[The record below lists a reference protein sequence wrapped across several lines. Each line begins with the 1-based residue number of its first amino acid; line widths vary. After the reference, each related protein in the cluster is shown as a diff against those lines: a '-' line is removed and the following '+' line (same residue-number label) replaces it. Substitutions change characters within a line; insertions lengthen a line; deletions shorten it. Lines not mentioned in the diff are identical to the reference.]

1 MEAKIPMDMDQM
13 VAPER
18 GKSRGGTRGG
28 KPNQATAD
36 TGLGGFGSATP
47 KLDAEIEKC
56 DGTEATTQALLGALI
71 SRPKLTEKLLSKPP
85 FRFLHD
91 IVMEVI
97 RSTGFARG
105 LYNEL
110 ESDSANVADK
120 DQKMRFLE
128 KIIKVVGVQ
137 LNTLVEAKP
146 SRIVAGLDAQNTN
159 NFLQLLAVAA
169 KHMPDST
176 NAVRTILEEFG
187 EIAPS
192 QQPVESGPP
201 QRAETKEQVPA
212 PNRFEQ
218 PVEDTKAE
226 ERKQAMR
233 QSQAAPVQ
241 SEPKDSM
248 MGMRQD
254 DRRDF
259 VPDDKVGHLLMSAHL
274 YVISNAIFEFYFSH
288 KQPVIK
294 FKKVTIRS
302 DQQGQPPPVADH
314 QK

>member
-1 MEAKIPMDMDQM
+1 M

-71 SRPKLTEKLLSKPP
+71 TRPKLTEKLLSKPP

-105 LYNEL
+105 LYSDAEC
-110 ESDSANVADK
+110 DSANVADK
-120 DQKMRFLE
+120 EQKMKFLE
-128 KIIKVVGVQ
+128 KVIKVVGVH

-146 SRIVAGLDAQNTN
+146 SRIVAGMDAQNTN

-176 NAVRTILEEFG
+176 NAVRTVLEEFG
-187 EIAPS
+187 EVAPS
-192 QQPVESGPP
+192 QQSSTPMDSSPPPRAESKEQAPPTSRFDPP
-201 QRAETKEQVPA
+201 QQT
-212 PNRFEQ
+212 
-218 PVEDTKAE
+218 VEDTKVE
-226 ERKQAMR
+226 ERKQAVR

-241 SEPKDSM
+241 SEPKEVPM
-248 MGMRQD
+248 AARQD
-254 DRRDF
+254 DRREVF
-259 VPDDKVGHLLMSAHL
+259 PDDKVRIDVWSLL
-274 YVISNAIFEFYFSH
+274 VCFNCN
-288 KQPVIK
+288 KQRQAMNQFLRATVS
-294 FKKVTIRS
+294 RS
-302 DQQGQPPPVADH
+302 DLLGRQRRDVDH
-314 QK
+314 QR

>member
-1 MEAKIPMDMDQM
+1 MEAKLPLDMDQM

-28 KPNQATAD
+28 KPNQATPD

-56 DGTEATTQALLGALI
+56 DGTEATTQALLGPLI
-71 SRPKLTEKLLSKPP
+71 ARPKLTEKLLSKPP

-97 RSTGFARG
+97 RITGFAKG
-105 LYNEL
+105 LYNEI
-110 ESDSANVADK
+110 ESDSANISDK
-120 DQKMRFLE
+120 EQKIRFLE

-159 NFLQLLAVAA
+159 NFLQLLAVAI

-176 NAVRTILEEFG
+176 NAVRTVLEEFG

-192 QQPVESGPP
+192 QHSAPAESAPA
-201 QRAETKEQVPA
+201 QRAETKEPSQS
-212 PNRFEQ
+212 RFEAPQ
-218 PVEDTKAE
+218 LVEDTKAD
-226 ERKQAMR
+226 ERKQAAR
-233 QSQAAPVQ
+233 QSQPASIQ
-241 SEPKDSM
+241 SEPKDNSM
-248 MGMRQD
+248 SARQD
-254 DRRDF
+254 DRREF
-259 VPDDKVGHLLMSAHL
+259 VPDDKVSLVEGILIL
-274 YVISNAIFEFYFSH
+274 YIF
-288 KQPVIK
+288 
-294 FKKVTIRS
+294 
-302 DQQGQPPPVADH
+302 
-314 QK
+314 